1 MVHYATRYVSPRSRP
16 LTENEK
22 FVRQVAYDL
31 KIPTP
36 TAIAVAAPLMA
47 ALLDREPCWLIPIPS
62 ATGSP
67 EANMA
72 LCRAMKLIIPGA
84 RIVVGIRRAHPVE
97 SSCARRRRGL
107 LGLSADQH
115 AFERCCGPLLRLP
128 VWFVDNVTTTGNT
141 IKAAHLAFG
150 TGGGIV
156 YADASSYTLL
166 RASRI
171 DRVAPT
177 PFDQHASGL
186 KSHLTDR
193 LASATRV

>member
-1 MVHYATRYVSPRSRP
+1 
-16 LTENEK
+16 
-22 FVRQVAYDL
+22 
-31 KIPTP
+31 
-36 TAIAVAAPLMA
+36 
-47 ALLDREPCWLIPIPS
+47 
-62 ATGSP
+62 
-67 EANMA
+67 
-72 LCRAMKLIIPGA
+72 MKLIIPGA